1 MRHVT
6 VRQVMTRT
14 VRSVRPD
21 TDFQEIAGLLYGEGI
36 GAVPVLDEK
45 GRLVGVVSE
54 ADLLLKE
61 EFRDGRLRHRR
72 DRRAQEKAGALTA
85 AELMT
90 TVVDTVGPDT
100 TVPEAARVLRSRG
113 RKWAPVADKDQQ
125 VVGIVTRSDL
135 LRVFLRPDAELHDE
149 IVAEVLGRIMW
160 LEPGTVD
167 VGVEDGIVTLAGQL
181 ESAEDAGML
190 VRLVNRIDGV
200 VGVVNQLSCLVAV
213 PTVAPVTH
221 PPL

>member
-6 VRQVMTRT
+6 VRKVMTT
-14 VRSVRPD
+14 SVRSVLPD
-21 TDFQEIAGLLYGEGI
+21 TDFQQIAGLLYGEGI
-36 GAVPVLDEK
+36 GAVPVLDGN

-72 DRRAQEKAGALTA
+72 DRRAQDKAGAPTA

-135 LRVFLRPDAELHDE
+135 LRVFLRPDAVLRDE
-149 IVAEVLGRIMW
+149 IVTEVLGRIMW
-160 LEPGTVD
+160 LEPGTID
-167 VGVEDGIVTLAGQL
+167 VGVVTLTGQL
-181 ESAEDAGML
+181 ETADDAEML

-200 VGVVNQLSCLVAV
+200 VDVVNLLTCLVAV
-213 PTVAPVTH
+213 PTVAPATH